1 VKGRGRLVPVVVSP
15 ADYADAER
23 HAAARG
29 LAVEEW
35 LAQTISVALVDLRR
49 AARDRSRTG
58 STPAPVGA
66 LEARRASAP

>member
-1 VKGRGRLVPVVVSP
+1 MKGRGRLVPVVVSP

-29 LAVEEW
+29 LAVDEW
-35 LAQTISVALVDLRR
+35 FAQTIAVALVDLRR
-49 AARDRSRTG
+49 AARESRRTG

-66 LEARRASAP
+66 LEARRATAP